1 MTQSKHMLNTLL
13 RNVFSELGFT
23 VDGFSFVKNED
34 KILENS
40 ILAKDSF
47 RKSYYLI
54 LFVEDN
60 DDLATILN
68 LENEYFYLMK
78 EFVTGE
84 PEIDKNTSM
93 VVCLKTDVVPE
104 NLILRL
110 EEDLYYFKKYV
121 FTYRETQ
128 PIDFF
133 TVYKH
138 SIEEIGYKKTLD
150 KILHNKE
157 LFQQFKT
164 NPENNDLYDFVS
176 RLFIKI
182 PALNIE
188 MIETDGAAIEGLSK
202 YIDKRL
208 QNRNLYELKQ
218 RLLITDLNVDD
229 IEQVFQFIDM
239 YVEGND

>member
-1 MTQSKHMLNTLL
+1 MLNTLL
-13 RNVFSELGFT
+13 RNVFNELGFT
-23 VDGFSFVKNED
+23 VVDFSFVKTED

-47 RKSYYLI
+47 RKSFYLI

-60 DDLATILN
+60 NDLATILN

-93 VVCLKTDVVPE
+93 VVCLKTDAIPE

-121 FTYRETQ
+121 FTYIENK
-128 PIDFF
+128 PINFLID
-133 TVYKH
+133 YKD
-138 SIEEIGYKKTLD
+138 SIEEIGYKKSLD
-150 KILHNKE
+150 
-157 LFQQFKT
+157 
-164 NPENNDLYDFVS
+164 NNSLYDFVS

-188 MIETDGAAIEGLSK
+188 MIETDGPSIQGLSK
-202 YIDKRL
+202 YIDERL

-218 RLLITDLNVDD
+218 RLLNTDVNVDD
-229 IEQVFQFIDM
+229 IEQVLQFIDM
-239 YVEGND
+239 YFEGNDR